1 MINRDYLHTY
11 FLCVTS
17 SHISTFL
24 PHQNVMFDT
33 SIITKY
39 QHIQGFKERERERE
53 AHNYT
58 KLKANLQKNHLKQ
71 N

>member
-1 MINRDYLHTY
+1 
-11 FLCVTS
+11 
-17 SHISTFL
+17 
-24 PHQNVMFDT
+24 MFDT
-33 SIITKY
+33 SMITKY

-53 AHNYT
+53 ADNYT